1 MNYLLATEH
10 EQYGLET
17 STSENWVGAASAL
30 IDAHCRRPSL
40 AVTQYVERM
49 RIDPHRNLA
58 QLTYL
63 PLAPMG
69 SATSP
74 IVSVR
79 ARYSRSQVRSG
90 DVENEFVSDVVR
102 AFSLAGTWI
111 SIDPTLVDFDADTG
125 QLVLPVNALT
135 LSYNEAEIT
144 YTAGLATIPDAV
156 KFACAQLVKNAQAT
170 PGLNVKIGRLD
181 RMRMDYFS
189 DSLLDGSVR
198 KMLAPYVAQRMG

>member
-10 EQYGLET
+10 EQYGLDT
-17 STSENWVGAASAL
+17 STPENWIGAASAL

-49 RIDPHRNLA
+49 RIDPLRNLA

-63 PLAPMG
+63 PLASLG

-74 IVSVR
+74 LLGVR
-79 ARYSRSQVRSG
+79 ARYSRSQMRNG
-90 DVENEFVSDVVR
+90 ELANELVSDVLR

-111 SIDPTLVDFDADTG
+111 DIDPTLVDFDATTG
-125 QLVLPVNALT
+125 QLVLPVNVLT
-135 LSYNEAEIT
+135 LSYNEIEVT
-144 YTAGLATIPDAV
+144 YTAGLAAIPDVV

-170 PGLNVKIGRLD
+170 PGLNVKSGRLD
-181 RMRMDYFS
+181 RMKVEYFA
-189 DSLLDGSVR
+189 DSLLDDSVR